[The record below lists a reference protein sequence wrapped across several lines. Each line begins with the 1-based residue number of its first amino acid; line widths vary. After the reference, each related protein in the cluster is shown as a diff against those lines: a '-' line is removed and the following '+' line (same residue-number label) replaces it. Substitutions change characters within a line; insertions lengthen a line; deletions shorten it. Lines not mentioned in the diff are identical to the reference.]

1 MGAVKT
7 DSRNMAA
14 GFGAFGEPRTMVAR
28 PGVAEALSL
37 SHFLPHA
44 VWSVC
49 DLLDSAE
56 GFLFCFVLFLLR
68 VHGSGT
74 GNENRRLFACTHGL
88 ASFHTAR
95 KSRRMMD

>member
-14 GFGAFGEPRTMVAR
+14 GLGAFGEPRTMVAR
-28 PGVAEALSL
+28 PGVAGALSL

-56 GFLFCFVLFLLR
+56 GFLFCFCCVF
-68 VHGSGT
+68 T
-74 GNENRRLFACTHGL
+74 AQEL
-88 ASFHTAR
+88 ATKIAAYSRAR
-95 KSRRMMD
+95 MAWHHFIRPAKVDA

>member
-1 MGAVKT
+1 
-7 DSRNMAA
+7 MAA

-28 PGVAEALSL
+28 PGVAGALSL

-56 GFLFCFVLFLLR
+56 GFLFCFVSVACSRLR
-68 VHGSGT
+68 
-74 GNENRRLFACTHGL
+74 N
-88 ASFHTAR
+88 
-95 KSRRMMD
+95 